1 MKTDEKT
8 WKTTIYRAVTALLLL
23 GWMAVIFWFSDQP
36 AVESSEMSG
45 SVSYRF
51 VEACSNIF
59 GLGFS
64 EETTEAYAAAIEHP
78 VRKAAHMTE
87 YAILGWLFL
96 AVFRG
101 YLPYRR
107 KTVLFALAA
116 TAAYA
121 STDEIHQLF
130 IEGRA
135 GRFGD
140 VCIDTFG
147 ALLGFALLHF
157 VLLCYGKHCEKQRH
171 PLK

>member
-8 WKTTIYRAVTALLLL
+8 RKTTIYRVVTMLFLL

-36 AVESSEMSG
+36 AQESSEMSG

-51 VEACSNIF
+51 VEACSNLF

-64 EETTEAYAAAIEHP
+64 EDTTEAYAAAIEHP

-87 YAILGWLFL
+87 YAILGWMFL
-96 AVFRG
+96 AVLCG
-101 YLPYRR
+101 YTPYRR

-121 STDEIHQLF
+121 ATDEIHQLF

-135 GRFGD
+135 GKFSD
-140 VCIDTFG
+140 VCIDTLG
-147 ALLGFALLHF
+147 ALIGFVLLHIA
-157 VLLCYGKHCEKQRH
+157 LLCYGKHCEKQRH